1 MAHLTDLEELLATI
15 PGSEIRDYM
24 REAMNCYMAGAYRGS
39 IVLSYIAL
47 FDDLLAK
54 LGELASV
61 NSAAKTIHTNAQQ
74 KRSDQEVYESY
85 LIDQLTAQNFITGL
99 DNAFLTTL
107 RTLRNKSAHPSGHT
121 PSAEEA
127 RFIFYETVSRFLSR
141 PLLSTTHLV
150 DQLIS
155 RLKNSNFFPSAVIV
169 DIEAIAADET
179 KTLHDQ
185 AMPQLV
191 AKLTG
196 AVDSTDATTRTNA
209 CYFLIGLAKLNKPA
223 TSAALQSKLIT
234 PKADDSGFA
243 DLVTQCLSANGGL
256 VVGLNVTTVNRVR
269 ALLTAKIADTK
280 ASVAESKL
288 IHPTSAL
295 ASIAAAVPDSELL
308 STYKPELEALFAKRP
323 HSPFVAKLVQERP
336 ALLPVY
342 FPHLL
347 AQAGS
352 SNFDT
357 ANAFANALESLDPLL
372 GTLLVDEQALH
383 LVVAVK
389 KAADWGAWSAKGA
402 VSAQFADAPLL
413 RAKARSYIE
422 ANKAEAEAYMNEQL
436 SGVTTGEEFVTAHLT
451 DEDEA

>member
-61 NSAAKTIHTNAQQ
+61 NSEAKTIHTNAQQ

-127 RFIFYETVSRFLSR
+127 RFIFHETVSRFLSK

-150 DQLIS
+150 DQLIA
-155 RLKNSNFFPSAVIV
+155 RLKNANFFPSAALVE
-169 DIEAIAADET
+169 IEAIVADET

-191 AKLTG
+191 AKLIG
-196 AVDSTDATTRTNA
+196 AVASTDATTQTNA

-223 TSAALQSKLIT
+223 PSAALQSKLIAL
-234 PKADDSGFA
+234 KADDSGFA
-243 DLVTQCLSANGGL
+243 DLITQCLSANGHL
-256 VVGLNVTTVNRVR
+256 VVGLNVTAVNRVR

-308 STYKPELEALFAKRP
+308 STYKPELEALFAKRS

-336 ALLPVY
+336 ALLPLY
-342 FPHLL
+342 LPHLL
-347 AQAGS
+347 AKAGS
-352 SNFDT
+352 ATFNE
-357 ANAFANALESLDPLL
+357 ANAFANSLDSLDPLL
-372 GTLLVDEQALH
+372 GKLLSDEQALH
-383 LVVAVK
+383 LVVAVV
-389 KAADWGAWSAKGA
+389 KAAGWGAWSAKGV
-402 VSAQFADAPLL
+402 VSAKFSDGPSL
-413 RAKARSYIE
+413 RAKASSYIE
-422 ANKAEAEAYMNEQL
+422 ANKGEAEAYVNEQL
-436 SGVTTGEEFVTAHLT
+436 SGVMSADEFVTTHLA
-451 DEDEA
+451 DEAEA

>member
-61 NSAAKTIHTNAQQ
+61 NSAAKTIHTSAQQ

-85 LIDQLTAQNFITGL
+85 LIDQLTAQNFI
-99 DNAFLTTL
+99 
-107 RTLRNKSAHPSGHT
+107 T

-169 DIEAIAADET
+169 DIEAIVADET

-209 CYFLIGLAKLNKPA
+209 CYFLIGLAKLNKPVA
-223 TSAALQSKLIT
+223 SSALQSKLIA

-280 ASVAESKL
+280 TSVAESKL

-295 ASIAAAVPDSELL
+295 TSIAAAVPDSELL

-323 HSPFVAKLVQERP
+323 HSPFVAKLVQGRP
-336 ALLPVY
+336 ALLPLY

-352 SNFDT
+352 STFDT

-383 LVVAVK
+383 LVVAIR

-402 VSAQFADAPLL
+402 VSAKFADAPQL

-422 ANKAEAEAYMNEQL
+422 ANKEEAEAYMNEQL

-451 DEDEA
+451 DEEEA